1 MKRRSKRARGWN
13 YRVTGGIT
21 AIFLLLFVLG
31 FYLTQRVLLDNAQEL
46 GNELASRYAEEEIQ
60 NQRAEEL
67 LLTLGTETLAE
78 QAEAGASQQELEQW
92 AQSFFQKVLEAES
105 GSRLALR
112 AVVGGV
118 TVSAGDTGGSGYDGS
133 QAEWYRQAMASGSEI
148 VFTASH
154 GG

>member
-60 NQRAEEL
+60 NLRAEEL

-78 QAEAGASQQELEQW
+78 QEAAAGASQQELEQW
-92 AQSFFQKVLEAES
+92 A
-105 GSRLALR
+105 
-112 AVVGGV
+112 
-118 TVSAGDTGGSGYDGS
+118 
-133 QAEWYRQAMASGSEI
+133 
-148 VFTASH
+148 
-154 GG
+154 

>member
-13 YRVTGGIT
+13 YRVTGGIN

-60 NQRAEEL
+60 NLRAEEL

-78 QAEAGASQQELEQW
+78 QEAAAGASQQELEQW

-118 TVSAGDTGGSGYDGS
+118 TVSAGDTGGSG
-133 QAEWYRQAMASGSEI
+133 
-148 VFTASH
+148 
-154 GG
+154 